1 MGYQLEEG
9 TSFLQVSGL
18 TRDPDDQRGSTR
30 VRASLFASMYYLS
43 RLLSSL
49 LIGLY
54 WLLIL
59 FAWVLLQVLL
69 AGPLEWLWQRRVE
82 PVASISG
89 HLRAALDF
97 VGKSVER
104 FSLLRMLIVPLLLTY
119 VVVVF
124 AGVCLLVLIEWLCWL
139 ALLMPRAFS
148 GVLGWW
154 HKALLALFSY
164 GLQQPSDRRRIRSA
178 RQTTPQP
185 DQRAV

>member
-1 MGYQLEEG
+1 MHTL
-9 TSFLQVSGL
+9 FLL
-18 TRDPDDQRGSTR
+18 P
-30 VRASLFASMYYLS
+30 
-43 RLLSSL
+43 LLPL
-49 LIGLY
+49 LVLG
-54 WLLIL
+54 WLI
-59 FAWVLLQVLL
+59 ALL
-69 AGPLEWLWQRRVE
+69 AFLMVGLLYLMLSVRLEWLWQRRVE

-89 HLRAALDF
+89 HLLATLDSGLNF
-97 VGKSVER
+97 ADTADER
-104 FSLLRMLIVPLLLTY
+104 VSLWRMLIVPLLLTY

-164 GLQQPSDRRRIRSA
+164 GLQQPSDLRRLHSA

>member
-1 MGYQLEEG
+1 MHTL
-9 TSFLQVSGL
+9 FLL
-18 TRDPDDQRGSTR
+18 P
-30 VRASLFASMYYLS
+30 
-43 RLLSSL
+43 LLAL
-49 LIGLY
+49 LLLLALGALIAWLVIGLVIMMFE
-54 WLLIL
+54 LLCWML
-59 FAWVLLQVLL
+59 SV
-69 AGPLEWLWQRRVE
+69 PLEWLWQRRVE

-89 HLRAALDF
+89 HLLAALDF
-97 VGKSVER
+97 VLDFAATAYDRV
-104 FSLLRMLIVPLLLTY
+104 FLWRMLIVPLLLTY

-139 ALLMPRAFS
+139 ALLMPRAFF

-164 GLQQPSDRRRIRSA
+164 GLQQPSDLRRLHSE

>member
-1 MGYQLEEG
+1 MHNL
-9 TSFLQVSGL
+9 FLLPLLPLLVLVWLIAWLAFLMVGL
-18 TRDPDDQRGSTR
+18 
-30 VRASLFASMYYLS
+30 LYLM
-43 RLLSSL
+43 LS
-49 LIGLY
+49 
-54 WLLIL
+54 
-59 FAWVLLQVLL
+59 V
-69 AGPLEWLWQRRVE
+69 PLEWLWQRRVE
-82 PVASISG
+82 PMASISG
-89 HLRAALDF
+89 HLLATLDSGLDF
-97 VGKSVER
+97 LEG
-104 FSLLRMLIVPLLLTY
+104 SLWRMLIVPLLLTY

-164 GLQQPSDRRRIRSA
+164 GLQQPSDLRRLHSA

>member
-1 MGYQLEEG
+1 
-9 TSFLQVSGL
+9 
-18 TRDPDDQRGSTR
+18 
-30 VRASLFASMYYLS
+30 MYHLS

-49 LIGLY
+49 LKGLY

-69 AGPLEWLWQRRVE
+69 AVPLEWLWQRRVE

-89 HLRAALDF
+89 HLRSALDF
-97 VGKSVER
+97 VGESVER
-104 FSLLRMLIVPLLLTY
+104 FSLLQMLIVPLLLTY
-119 VVVVF
+119 VVVGF

-139 ALLMPRAFS
+139 ALLVPRVFS

-164 GLQQPSDRRRIRSA
+164 GLRP
-178 RQTTPQP
+178 PP
-185 DQRAV
+185 DYGQKEGAWKWSR